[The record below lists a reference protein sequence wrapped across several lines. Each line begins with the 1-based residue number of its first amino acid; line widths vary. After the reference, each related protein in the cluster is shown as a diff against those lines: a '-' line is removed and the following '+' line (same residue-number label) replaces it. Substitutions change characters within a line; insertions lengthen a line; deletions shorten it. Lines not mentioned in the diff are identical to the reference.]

1 MEWSYYNNRIQEKSY
16 KHSYGGQMITAIAIL
31 AVAILLYLILKP
43 FILLLIEREN
53 DKYDKSNR

>member
-1 MEWSYYNNRIQEKSY
+1 MEWSYNNNRIQEKSY
-16 KHSYGGQMITAIAIL
+16 KHSYGGQMIIAIAIL